1 MQPARQI
8 LLCNVRLQPRGW
20 RSHPAQGSSGS
31 GSQSCSG
38 DLMFQGFR
46 GQAIWIFFLPN
57 LLNCLRE
64 GEELYMRW
72 FSMGCNMTFAFGP
85 FSPLNHPRPS
95 GSESRPS
102 QRKTILVTS
111 KSKNYKIKCVANIPE
126 RFQTPGVVVGGI
138 APFTVFAGFCA
149 GDTFCH
155 PPFVTPW
162 TLSQAYISEAVRV
175 DTRAA

>member
-1 MQPARQI
+1 MYDFSPEAGEVT
-8 LLCNVRLQPRGW
+8 LLRVV
-20 RSHPAQGSSGS
+20 
-31 GSQSCSG
+31 
-38 DLMFQGFR
+38 R
-46 GQAIWIFFLPN
+46 GQAVRVVQVIFCAKLS
-57 LLNCLRE
+57 LRVKGSFSWQKE
-64 GEELYMRW
+64 GEELYMKW
-72 FSMGCNMTFAFGP
+72 FSMGCNMTFAFWL

-102 QRKTILVTS
+102 QRKTFLVIS
-111 KSKNYKIKCVANIPE
+111 NSKNYKIKCVANIPE

-149 GDTFCH
+149 DDTFCH

-162 TLSQAYISEAVRV
+162 TLSWAYISEAVKV